1 MSHWNLNLHFCDCQ
15 CDWALFPVIIGI
27 WISFSVKYVFMSFV
41 QVSIDLGLFLFI
53 CRQSLFCVCVWNVCK
68 LYVMKKFY
76 LAFLL
81 SSSIFWCTEILSF
94 HVSLFMVTT
103 ICELGKNPYGGVF
116 LYSCVKFYSF
126 FFLIFRI
133 VIYLALFLYVV
144 WGSGPAF

>member
-1 MSHWNLNLHFCDCQ
+1 MGWYCLPLRIFSSWLYSSVSLKFKFAFLWLLMWLSTFSCDYWHLDFLFCEVCV
-15 CDWALFPVIIGI
+15 CLLFTFPLTWAF
-27 WISFSVKYVFMSFV
+27 
-41 QVSIDLGLFLFI
+41 FLFI
-53 CRQSLFCVCVWNVCK
+53 CRQSLFCMCVWNVCK

-126 FFLIFRI
+126 LKNI
-133 VIYLALFLYVV
+133 
-144 WGSGPAF
+144 